1 MTDKTDEKSKEQ
13 NGFLKCCGKILHLKL
28 RYKILLILA
37 LLICGGVWYVLHTD
51 WQSVVRSLVHKY
63 GSEAVGTDVS
73 IGKINLSLLDGKGGV
88 SDIEVANPKG
98 YSSENIIRLGN
109 VSVSVDIKSL
119 SKNTIVINEIRVDK
133 PEVTYEILDLQHN
146 NVKDI
151 LANLQKNS
159 SSTAETKSTET
170 DSSSSKQVAIKK
182 VTISGGAVTVMSN
195 LLGGTQSLSANLP
208 TINIKNIGSEN
219 QGVSIEDGLSRIFK
233 ELLNSTTKI
242 VSGMDLSS
250 LTGSLKDVASGA
262 AETAEDAAKG
272 VGEAAKSVGSGVTDG
287 LKSVGDGV
295 GSLFK

>member
-1 MTDKTDEKSKEQ
+1 MTEQTVEANKKE
-13 NGFLKCCGKILHLKL
+13 NKRSFSGYWKKIRQIKL

-37 LLICGGVWYVLHTD
+37 LLICGGVWYVMYTD

-63 GSEAVGTDVS
+63 GSEAVGTSVS

-88 SDIEVANPKG
+88 SDIKVANPKD
-98 YSSENIIRLGN
+98 YSSDEIIKLGD
-109 VSVSVDIKSL
+109 VSVKVDVKSL
-119 SKNTIVINEIRVDK
+119 TKDTIVIDEIRIDK
-133 PEVTYEILDLQHN
+133 PEVTYEILDLSRN

-159 SSTAETKSTET
+159 SSSEKTKATET

-182 VTISGGAVTVMSN
+182 VVISGGVVTVVSN
-195 LLGGTQSLSANLP
+195 LLGGSQSLSANLP
-208 TINIKNIGSEN
+208 VINIKNVGSEK

-233 ELLNSTTKI
+233 EILNSTTQI
-242 VSGMDLSS
+242 VSKLDLSS
-250 LTGSLKDVASGA
+250 LTGSLKDAASGV
-262 AETAEDAAKG
+262 AETA
-272 VGEAAKSVGSGVTDG
+272 GEAAKSVGSGVADG